1 VSGVG
6 RVARAYDDKVTVE
19 DSNWPIHGVTWLQW
33 AGDRLLASQA
43 GKAVELGPEG
53 PRELLWKNYSGG
65 PFSMRADGTVAI
77 GVGGTRHEVWVMEH
91 VFPPLDNKR

>member
-1 VSGVG
+1 M
-6 RVARAYDDKVTVE
+6 
-19 DSNWPIHGVTWLQW
+19 TWLQW

-91 VFPPLDNKR
+91 VFLPLDNKR